1 MAFAMQPHVAEMSY
15 AGVDGSAFT
24 YYRGKDG
31 RPRKMFVSRHGKW
44 YKQAAD
50 SATGGPVGPVAVAPP
65 PKRLPNAAQ
74 TLADAKSGSLVAVSA
89 GFARP
94 SVQMVVFSALVGNAG
109 VVSASVP
116 IMDVLPIADRAAI
129 GFGAVDA
136 YYSITDT
143 KHNASTCYKPLVV
156 GSDTKKKKMEDM
168 FSEIKCTGFA
178 VDAPNLELHDV
189 RIGSHQREYTVACTD
204 FDLSGEVHL
213 VRVHEHLFFIRGARS
228 IPTYSFFRGWI

>member
-1 MAFAMQPHVAEMSY
+1 
-15 AGVDGSAFT
+15 
-24 YYRGKDG
+24 
-31 RPRKMFVSRHGKW
+31 MFVSRRGKW

-50 SATGGPVGPVAVAPP
+50 PATGGPVGPVAVAPP

-74 TLADAKSGSLVAVSA
+74 ALADAKSGSLVAVSA
-89 GFARP
+89 GLARP
-94 SVQMVVFSALVGNAG
+94 SVQMVVFSALVDDVG

-116 IMDVLPIADRAAI
+116 FMDVLPIANRAAV
-129 GFGAVDA
+129 GFSAVDA

-143 KHNASTCYKPLVV
+143 KHNTSTGYKPLVIS
-156 GSDTKKKKMEDM
+156 SDAKKKKKMEDL